1 VKLLS
6 FWGERTKGVGVL
18 SPDGELVCGLS
29 AAAEARV
36 DPNVPTFTRPGP
48 LLRQGPA
55 GFERAHELADWA
67 FKERP
72 EGVVEPLAD
81 VRLGP
86 PVPRPASIRDTMS
99 FERHII
105 QATRRGGLGRLGKLD
120 ALIERRV
127 GTRRSIAGRLNR
139 AFYERPLYYKSNPHS
154 VVGPDADVRMP
165 AYTKHFDYELE
176 WGIFIGVGGKDISE
190 SAAGDHI
197 AGYTIFNDFS
207 ARDIQVAEMR
217 GRLGPA
223 KGKDFDTGNAIGP
236 WLVTPDELPEPYALT
251 MTARV
256 NGAEW
261 SRGSTGEMHWRFE
274 EIVSY
279 ISRSET
285 LYPGDFIGSGTVG
298 GGCGLEL
305 GAYLRPGDVVELEV
319 EGIGVLR
326 NRVVGADQLDGRR
339 RPPGS
344 LGGSSG

>member
-1 VKLLS
+1 VRLLS
-6 FWGERTKGVGVL
+6 FRGARTSGLGAL
-18 SPDGELVCGLS
+18 SRDGELVCGLS
-29 AAAEARV
+29 AAATARG
-36 DPNVPTFTRPGP
+36 DTATPTFVRAPMFLREGP
-48 LLRQGPA
+48 PA
-55 GFERAHELADWA
+55 FERASELADWA
-67 FKERP
+67 FSERP
-72 EGVVEPLAD
+72 EGVVEALAD
-81 VRLGP
+81 VRVLS
-86 PVPRPASIRDTMS
+86 PVPRPASIRDAMS

-127 GTRRSIAGRLNR
+127 GPRRSIAGRLNR
-139 AFYERPLYYKSNPHS
+139 EFYERPLYYKSNPHS
-154 VVGPDADVRMP
+154 VVGPDADVRIP
-165 AYTKHFDYELE
+165 AYTKRFDYELE
-176 WGIFIGVGGKDISE
+176 WGVFIGVGGKDIPE
-190 SAAGDHI
+190 STARDHI

-207 ARDIQVAEMR
+207 ARDIQIAEMR

-274 EIVSY
+274 EIIAY

-285 LYPGDFIGSGTVG
+285 LQPGDFIGSGTVG

-305 GAYLRPGDVVELEV
+305 GAFLRPGDVVELEV
-319 EGIGVLR
+319 GGIGVLR
-326 NRVVGADQLDGRR
+326 NRVVGPDQT
-339 RPPGS
+339 
-344 LGGSSG
+344 

>member
-1 VKLLS
+1 MRLVS
-6 FWGERTKGVGVL
+6 FLGPRTRGLGVL
-18 SPDGELVCGLS
+18 SPDEELVCSLS
-29 AAAEARV
+29 AAAEGRSEADAGSFARA
-36 DPNVPTFTRPGP
+36 RPF
-48 LLRQGPA
+48 LQAGPA
-55 GFERAHELADWA
+55 AVERARELAEWA
-67 FKERP
+67 FRERP
-72 EGVVEPLAD
+72 EGVLERLAD
-81 VRLGP
+81 VRLFS
-86 PVPRPASIRDTMS
+86 PVPKPASIRDAMS

-127 GTRRSIAGRLNR
+127 GPRRSIAGRLNR

-165 AYTKHFDYELE
+165 AYTKRFDYELE
-176 WGIFIGVGGKDISE
+176 WGVFIGVGGVDIPE
-190 SAAGDHI
+190 SSARDHI
-197 AGYTIFNDFS
+197 AGYTVFNDFS
-207 ARDIQVAEMR
+207 ARDIQIAEMR

-236 WLVTPDELPEPYALT
+236 CLVTPDELPEPYALT

-274 EIVSY
+274 QIISY

-305 GAYLRPGDVVELEV
+305 GTFLRAGDVVELEV

-326 NRVVGADQLDGRR
+326 NRVVEPRS
-339 RPPGS
+339 P
-344 LGGSSG
+344 